1 MQSKRKQTNKDK
13 KQTKKVK
20 TNTVWC
26 HSGVFIVNSLMHFPI
41 STVES
46 GHVIAGWDKTNTG
59 KDAVSSVIL
68 YYEDN
73 SIRNELSVISF
84 SGHFQHLTGKHLS

>member
-1 MQSKRKQTNKDK
+1 
-13 KQTKKVK
+13 
-20 TNTVWC
+20 
-26 HSGVFIVNSLMHFPI
+26 MHFPI
-41 STVES
+41 STVKS
-46 GHVIAGWDKTNTG
+46 GHVIAGWNKTNTG
-59 KDAVSSVIL
+59 KDVVSSVIL

>member
-26 HSGVFIVNSLMHFPI
+26 HSGVFMVNSLMHFPI

-46 GHVIAGWDKTNTG
+46 GHVIAGWNKTNTG
-59 KDAVSSVIL
+59 KDVVSSVIL